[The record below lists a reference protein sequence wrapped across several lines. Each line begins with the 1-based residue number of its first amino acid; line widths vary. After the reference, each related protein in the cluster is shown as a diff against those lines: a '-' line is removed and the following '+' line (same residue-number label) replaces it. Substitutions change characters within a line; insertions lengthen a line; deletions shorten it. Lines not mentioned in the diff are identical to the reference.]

1 MNEIANKIIE
11 SLEGIASDITNAKSI
26 LTQNNVVLD
35 SSTTKTLAAEIGKLP
50 VAIKASPVLERFN
63 NGTLTM
69 KNGFIYSSDV
79 TFKLDNTN
87 CVPVNAKEYVI
98 PRGMMFSMKFP
109 EYLADLK
116 SFIGEQLPDS
126 SMRFFNIFKIYTD
139 NQDITELL
147 FNLNA
152 AYIDNILEN
161 KKSARPYGL
170 KIVLSSEFYKPDEN
184 GYYTFNRFLFPC
196 YNSEFYVRQP
206 DGSEV
211 KITKFKCK
219 AFYFTLT
226 YQQKTVDIICDS
238 LNVSVFNLQSMID
251 KKKQRSSMPNNFNR
265 NLNNKDCYIINM
277 SKVNITYYPF
287 AYATT
292 NPPFLRLAPIEYTK
306 LGSTAYLQPAD
317 NIQIRVNETQENIE
331 KLKSDVVK
339 FNIFPFLKVFNA
351 DGTKVFNPVDGTF
364 STNITAKIPGLDIPI
379 DNKNAYIDKYS
390 NNLGVYDADAKQ
402 YVSYKT
408 IALKSRT
415 DRQSCFKSIKVVKT
429 PGYDDYMYSTNSD
442 DVIDNISFG
451 SNIPDVFENFPLME
465 CLDYVLAPNSS
476 EFSGTDLNCSKRL
489 KFKFSENLLDKGYT
503 TPLAGFT
510 KGDGG
515 PKFNGISLYCDNWG
529 GDPLTELSYSDGKYI
544 IMNDSA
550 RLLISPFDTE
560 FYAKDGTLIDK
571 VFAYKAPIM
580 YNKNIK
586 TVRVQSQYD
595 METQALEKNGG
606 IYPLISLNFTYPYA
620 YPRGY
625 DDEDEPIT
633 PGDPAA
639 PMKYI
644 IDKDTIIKQYPGK
657 YCTGKFSGQTPV
669 FDADSDFTR
678 FEKYIRILCP
688 EDHTKLGTYEFDKF
702 RLPLYN
708 LDETKKYNYSNKTW
722 EPVGAT
728 TLDTVR
734 TRNLY
739 QDEVLF
745 DSLRSS

>member
-515 PKFNGISLYCDNWG
+515 PKFNCISLYCDNWG

>member
-1 MNEIANKIIE
+1 MTEIANQIIQT
-11 SLEGIASDITNAKSI
+11 LEGIANDISNAKST
-26 LTQNNVVLD
+26 LTQNNVVLE
-35 SSTTKTLAAEIGKLP
+35 SSTTKTLAAEISKLP

-79 TFKLDNTN
+79 TFKLDSTN
-87 CVPVNAKEYVI
+87 CVPVNAREYVI

-116 SFIGEQLPDS
+116 SYIGEQLPDS

-139 NQDITELL
+139 NQDISELL

-277 SKVNITYYPF
+277 PKVNITYYPF

-317 NIQIRVNETQENIE
+317 NIQIRVNETQDNIE

-364 STNITAKIPGLDIPI
+364 STNINAKIPGLDIPI

-390 NNLGVYDADAKQ
+390 NNLGVYDTTAKQ
-402 YVSYKT
+402 YVSYNT
-408 IALKSRT
+408 MALKSRT

-529 GDPLTELSYSDGKYI
+529 GDPLTELTYSDGKYI

-571 VFAYKAPIM
+571 IFAYKAPIM
-580 YNKNIK
+580 YNKTIK

-595 METQALEKNGG
+595 METQALEKNGV

-633 PGDPAA
+633 PGDPVA

-688 EDHTKLGTYEFDKF
+688 ENHTKLGTYEFDKF

-708 LDETKKYNYSNKTW
+708 LDESKKYNYSNKTW

>member
-1 MNEIANKIIE
+1 MTETANQIIQ
-11 SLEGIASDITNAKSI
+11 SLEGIANDISNAKST

-35 SSTTKTLAAEIGKLP
+35 SSTTKTLATEIGKLP
-50 VAIKASPVLERFN
+50 AAIKASTVLEGFN

-69 KNGFIYSSDV
+69 KNGFIYSSNV
-79 TFKLDNTN
+79 TTKLDSTN
-87 CVPVNAKEYVI
+87 CVPVNAREYTI
-98 PRGMMFSMKFP
+98 PRGMRFAMKFP
-109 EYLADLK
+109 GYLADLK
-116 SFIGEQLPDS
+116 TYVGEQYPDNN
-126 SMRFFNIFKIYTD
+126 MTFFNIFKIYND
-139 NQDITELL
+139 NQDILEFLL
-147 FNLNA
+147 YLNA
-152 AYIDNILEN
+152 EYIDGLLEN

-170 KIVLSSEFYKPDEN
+170 KIVLNSEFYKPDEN
-184 GYYTFNRFLFPC
+184 GYYTFDRLLFPC

-219 AFYFTLT
+219 IFYFTLT

-251 KKKQRSSMPNNFNR
+251 KKKQRSSMPGNFNR
-265 NLNNKDCYIINM
+265 NINNKDCYIINM
-277 SKVNITYYPF
+277 PKVNITYYPF

-292 NPPFLRLAPIEYTK
+292 NPSFLRLAPIEYTK

-331 KLKSDVVK
+331 KLKADLVK
-339 FNIFPFLKVFNA
+339 FNIFPYLKIFNA
-351 DGTKVFNPVDGTF
+351 DGTKVFNPVTSTF
-364 STNITAKIPGLDIPI
+364 SSDVNAKIEGAAIPS
-379 DNKNAYIDKYS
+379 NKNAYIDRYS
-390 NNLGVYDADAKQ
+390 NNGLGIYDAASKQ
-402 YVSYKT
+402 YVSYNT
-408 IALKSRT
+408 ILLRSRT

-429 PGYDDYMYSTNSD
+429 PGYDDYMYSTGSD
-442 DVIDNISFG
+442 DTIDNISFG
-451 SNIPDVFENFPLME
+451 MNIPDVFENFPLMQ
-465 CLDYVLAPNSS
+465 CSDILVPNYS
-476 EFSGTDLNCSKRL
+476 EFSDTNLNCSKRL

-503 TPLAGFT
+503 TPLGGFT
-510 KGDGG
+510 KGDSP
-515 PKFNGISLYCDNWG
+515 PKFNGISLYCDNWDSN
-529 GDPLTELSYSDGKYI
+529 DPLGTLTYSDGKYI

-560 FYAKDGTLIDK
+560 FYTKDGTLIDK

-595 METQALEKNGG
+595 METHALEKNGV
-606 IYPLISLNFTYPYA
+606 IYPLISLNYTYPYA
-620 YPRGY
+620 YPKGY

-633 PGDPAA
+633 PGEPAA

-644 IDKDTIIKQYPGK
+644 IDKDTIIAQYPGK
-657 YCTGKFSGQTPV
+657 YCTGKFNGQTPV

-688 EDHTKLGTYEFDKF
+688 EDHTKLGTYEFNKF

-739 QDEVLF
+739 PDDVLL
-745 DSLRSS
+745 DSLRFS

>member
-1 MNEIANKIIE
+1 MADTANQIIQT
-11 SLEGIASDITNAKSI
+11 LEGIANDISNAKST

-35 SSTTKTLAAEIGKLP
+35 SSTTKTLATEIGKLP
-50 VAIKASPVLERFN
+50 AAIKASPVLERFN

-79 TFKLDNTN
+79 TFKLDSTN
-87 CVPVNAKEYVI
+87 CVPVNAREYVI
-98 PRGMMFSMKFP
+98 PRGMIFSMKFP
-109 EYLADLK
+109 GYLADLK
-116 SFIGEQLPDS
+116 SYIGEQLPDN

-184 GYYTFNRFLFPC
+184 GYYTFDRLLFPC

-219 AFYFTLT
+219 TFYFTLT

-277 SKVNITYYPF
+277 PKVNITYYPF

-339 FNIFPFLKVFNA
+339 FNIFPFLKIFNA

-364 STNITAKIPGLDIPI
+364 NSNITAKIPGLDIPI

-402 YVSYKT
+402 YISYKT
-408 IALKSRT
+408 MALKSRT
-415 DRQSCFKSIKVVKT
+415 DRQSCFNSIKVVKT

-451 SNIPDVFENFPLME
+451 SNIPDVFENFPLMQ
-465 CLDYVLAPNSS
+465 CLDYVLAPNNS
-476 EFSGTDLNCSKRL
+476 EFSGTDLNCSKRI

-510 KGDGG
+510 KGDSG

-571 VFAYKAPIM
+571 IFAYKAPIM

-595 METQALEKNGG
+595 METQALEKNGV

-688 EDHTKLGTYEFDKF
+688 ENHTKLGTYEFDKF

-708 LDETKKYNYSNKTW
+708 LDESKKYNYSNKTW